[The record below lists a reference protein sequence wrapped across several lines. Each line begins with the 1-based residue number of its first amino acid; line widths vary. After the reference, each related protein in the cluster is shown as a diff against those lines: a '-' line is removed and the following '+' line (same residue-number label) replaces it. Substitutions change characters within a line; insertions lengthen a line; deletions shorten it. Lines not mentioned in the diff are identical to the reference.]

1 MDQQRVLKINSSFKL
16 SPTRAL
22 SVKICRLNLLSDGL
36 QALVATLLIL
46 PAAALGQPDTQK
58 LAEPLTKDELKPTY
72 FAIVECARRNQ
83 EPGCLAARELADEL
97 MDRPF
102 VTALCKDT
110 AYAVTQEAK
119 TAEQNSFDRKDQLV
133 RLARDT
139 MDLCK
144 GKEDPIPVYG
154 ELDENKVNVL
164 DLLN

>member
-1 MDQQRVLKINSSFKL
+1 MGHCYGPERCFFK
-16 SPTRAL
+16 T
-22 SVKICRLNLLSDGL
+22 VKPGLLS
-36 QALVATLLIL
+36 
-46 PAAALGQPDTQK
+46 AAASLLLVPTAAMTQPQVDP
-58 LAEPLTKDELKPTY
+58 LAEPLTRDELKPTY

-83 EPGCLAARELADEL
+83 EPGCRAARQLADEL

-110 AYAVTQEAK
+110 AFAVTQQAK
-119 TAEQNSFDRKDQLV
+119 PAETNTFERKDELV

-144 GKEDPIPVYG
+144 GKEDPRPVYG
-154 ELDENKVNVL
+154 ELDDNKANDNKINVL

>member
-1 MDQQRVLKINSSFKL
+1 MKPIYSNWLFH
-16 SPTRAL
+16 
-22 SVKICRLNLLSDGL
+22 GL
-36 QALVATLLIL
+36 QATAGLLLML
-46 PAAALGQPDTQK
+46 PAAALGQPDPQA

-83 EPGCLAARELADEL
+83 EPGCLAARQLADEL

-102 VTALCKDT
+102 VTAFCKDT
-110 AYAVTQEAK
+110 AYAVTQQAK
-119 TAEQNSFDRKDQLV
+119 TAATNSFERKDQLV

-154 ELDENKVNVL
+154 ELDNNKVDDNKINVL

>member
-1 MDQQRVLKINSSFKL
+1 MPFRV
-16 SPTRAL
+16 
-22 SVKICRLNLLSDGL
+22 SVTVS
-36 QALVATLLIL
+36 TLLRRRAGKSTEDTAGLLLML
-46 PAAALGQPDTQK
+46 PAAALGQPDPQA

-110 AYAVTQEAK
+110 AFAVTQQAK
-119 TAEQNSFDRKDQLV
+119 TAETNSFERKDELV

-139 MDLCK
+139 MDFCK

-154 ELDENKVNVL
+154 ELDGNQPDDNKINIL

>member
-1 MDQQRVLKINSSFKL
+1 MKDADWQPNAWRQPMTGLLQNAAAMAVV
-16 SPTRAL
+16 P
-22 SVKICRLNLLSDGL
+22 LLSLIAGSGL
-36 QALVATLLIL
+36 AQTSTD
-46 PAAALGQPDTQK
+46 P
-58 LAEPLTKDELKPTY
+58 LAEPLTRDELKPTY

-110 AYAVTQEAK
+110 AFAITQEAK
-119 TAEQNSFDRKDQLV
+119 TVEQNSFERKDQLV

-139 MDLCK
+139 MDFCK

-154 ELDENKVNVL
+154 ELNGNQPDDNKINIL

>member
-1 MDQQRVLKINSSFKL
+1 MNLG
-16 SPTRAL
+16 
-22 SVKICRLNLLSDGL
+22 LLS
-36 QALVATLLIL
+36 
-46 PAAALGQPDTQK
+46 AAASLLLAPTAAMAQPQVDP
-58 LAEPLTKDELKPTY
+58 LAEPLTRDELKPTY

-110 AYAVTQEAK
+110 AFAVTQQAK
-119 TAEQNSFDRKDQLV
+119 TAEQNSFERKDELV

-139 MDLCK
+139 MDFCK

-154 ELDENKVNVL
+154 ELDGNQPDDNKINIL

>member
-1 MDQQRVLKINSSFKL
+1 MNLG
-16 SPTRAL
+16 
-22 SVKICRLNLLSDGL
+22 LLS
-36 QALVATLLIL
+36 
-46 PAAALGQPDTQK
+46 AAASLLLVPTAAMAQPQVDP
-58 LAEPLTKDELKPTY
+58 LAEPLTRDELKPTY

-83 EPGCLAARELADEL
+83 EPGCRAARELADEL

-110 AYAVTQEAK
+110 AFAVTQQAK
-119 TAEQNSFDRKDQLV
+119 PAETNTFARKDELV

-144 GKEDPIPVYG
+144 GKEDPRPVYG
-154 ELDENKVNVL
+154 ELDDNKINVL

>member
-1 MDQQRVLKINSSFKL
+1 MNLG
-16 SPTRAL
+16 
-22 SVKICRLNLLSDGL
+22 LLS
-36 QALVATLLIL
+36 
-46 PAAALGQPDTQK
+46 AAASLLLVPTAAMAQPQVDP
-58 LAEPLTKDELKPTY
+58 LAEPLTRDELKPTY

-83 EPGCLAARELADEL
+83 EPGCRAARELADEL

-110 AYAVTQEAK
+110 AFAVTQQAK
-119 TAEQNSFDRKDQLV
+119 TAKQNTFERKDELV

-144 GKEDPIPVYG
+144 GKEDPRPVYG
-154 ELDENKVNVL
+154 ELDDNKANDNKINVL

>member
-1 MDQQRVLKINSSFKL
+1 MAEPQVD
-16 SPTRAL
+16 P
-22 SVKICRLNLLSDGL
+22 
-36 QALVATLLIL
+36 
-46 PAAALGQPDTQK
+46 
-58 LAEPLTKDELKPTY
+58 LAEPLTRDELKPTY

-83 EPGCLAARELADEL
+83 EPGCLAARQLADQL

-119 TAEQNSFDRKDQLV
+119 TAETNSFERKDELV

-139 MDLCK
+139 MDFCK

-154 ELDENKVNVL
+154 QLDGNQPDDNKINIL

>member
-1 MDQQRVLKINSSFKL
+1 MGHCYGPELCFFK
-16 SPTRAL
+16 T
-22 SVKICRLNLLSDGL
+22 VKPGLLS
-36 QALVATLLIL
+36 AAASLLIV
-46 PAAALGQPDTQK
+46 PIAAIAQPQVDP
-58 LAEPLTKDELKPTY
+58 LAEPLTRDELKPTY

-110 AYAVTQEAK
+110 AFAVTQQAK
-119 TAEQNSFDRKDQLV
+119 TAETNSFERKDELV

-139 MDLCK
+139 MDFCK
-144 GKEDPIPVYG
+144 GKEDPIPVYR
-154 ELDENKVNVL
+154 ELDNNQPDDNKINIL

>member
-1 MDQQRVLKINSSFKL
+1 M
-16 SPTRAL
+16 A
-22 SVKICRLNLLSDGL
+22 
-36 QALVATLLIL
+36 
-46 PAAALGQPDTQK
+46 QPQVDP
-58 LAEPLTKDELKPTY
+58 LAEPLTRDELKPTY

-83 EPGCLAARELADEL
+83 EPGCRAARELADEL

-110 AYAVTQEAK
+110 AFAVTQQAK
-119 TAEQNSFDRKDQLV
+119 TAEQNTFERKDELV

-144 GKEDPIPVYG
+144 GKEDPRPVYG
-154 ELDENKVNVL
+154 ALDDNKANDNKINVL

>member
-1 MDQQRVLKINSSFKL
+1 MGHCYSPERCFFK
-16 SPTRAL
+16 T
-22 SVKICRLNLLSDGL
+22 VKPGLLS
-36 QALVATLLIL
+36 
-46 PAAALGQPDTQK
+46 AAASLLLVPTAAMAQPQVDP
-58 LAEPLTKDELKPTY
+58 LAEPLTRDELKPTY

-83 EPGCLAARELADEL
+83 EPGCLAARQLADEL

-102 VTALCKDT
+102 VTAFCKDT
-110 AYAVTQEAK
+110 AYAVTQQAK
-119 TAEQNSFDRKDQLV
+119 TAEMNSFERKEELV

-154 ELDENKVNVL
+154 ELDNNKVDDNKINIL

>member
-1 MDQQRVLKINSSFKL
+1 MGHCCGQERCWKTMNLG
-16 SPTRAL
+16 
-22 SVKICRLNLLSDGL
+22 LLS
-36 QALVATLLIL
+36 
-46 PAAALGQPDTQK
+46 AAASLLLVPTAAMAQPQVDP
-58 LAEPLTKDELKPTY
+58 LAEPLTRDELKPTY

-83 EPGCLAARELADEL
+83 EPGCLAACELADEL

-110 AYAVTQEAK
+110 AFAVTQQAK
-119 TAEQNSFDRKDQLV
+119 PAETNTFERKDELV

-144 GKEDPIPVYG
+144 GKEDPRPVYG
-154 ELDENKVNVL
+154 ELDDNKINVL

>member
-1 MDQQRVLKINSSFKL
+1 MKGLLQNAAGVVIA
-16 SPTRAL
+16 PAVAL
-22 SVKICRLNLLSDGL
+22 MAGSGL
-36 QALVATLLIL
+36 AQTSTN
-46 PAAALGQPDTQK
+46 P
-58 LAEPLTKDELKPTY
+58 LAEPLTRDELKPTY

-119 TAEQNSFDRKDQLV
+119 TAEQNSFERKDQLV

>member
-1 MDQQRVLKINSSFKL
+1 LAYSAFLLLV
-16 SPTRAL
+16 PT
-22 SVKICRLNLLSDGL
+22 
-36 QALVATLLIL
+36 
-46 PAAALGQPDTQK
+46 AAMAEPQVYPLT
-58 LAEPLTKDELKPTY
+58 EPLTRDELKPTY

-83 EPGCLAARELADEL
+83 EPGCLAARQLADEL

-102 VTALCKDT
+102 VTAFCKDT
-110 AYAVTQEAK
+110 AYAVTQQAK
-119 TAEQNSFDRKDQLV
+119 TAEMNSFERKEELV

-154 ELDENKVNVL
+154 ELDNNKVDDNKINIL